1 MEKYISFWNAV
12 SRGYISRL
20 ANERKAYGGGA
31 LDPSFIQSG
40 QESSL

>member
-12 SRGYISRL
+12 SRGYIARL

-31 LDPSFIQSG
+31 LDASFVQSG
-40 QESSL
+40 ESSL